1 MSLTIAQIYSVRF
14 TEKLALPSI
23 IQENIAKLRITPV
36 VFKPYRPP
44 QKVAFRPKPSQP
56 DNWRENFLVDAVR
69 RVKEKDD
76 PEYADVFSSINKL
89 SIKTLDKLSTQ
100 IIENIQKRDEVF
112 RLRVTTLL
120 FDTVMNQGG
129 YYVDLMS
136 DCAKKLSESI
146 PEIKEDLLVQTD
158 MFPKLYNMTETIT
171 CPSADEEGYVD
182 KIVEWTKMKDKRRG
196 YAKFITNL
204 FVRELLPEVVVE
216 KSLKQ
221 VIEDLNDTSKQP
233 KTEQTEENASQFV
246 VFLFETIKSLP
257 PSASGL
263 RELVK
268 TCVKTLLELPRTE
281 VPSLNM
287 RSRFKLED
295 TLKCVQ

>member
-1 MSLTIAQIYSVRF
+1 MSLTVAQIYSVRF
-14 TEKLALPSI
+14 ADKLPLPAI

-36 VFKPYRPP
+36 VFKPFRPP
-44 QKVAFRPKPSQP
+44 QRVAFKPKSQP

-76 PEYADVFSSINKL
+76 PEYAEVFSCINKI
-89 SIKTLDKLSTQ
+89 SEKTLEKLSKQ
-100 IIENIQKRDEVF
+100 IIENIQKRDETF

-120 FDTVMNQGG
+120 FDTVMTQGG
-129 YYVDLMS
+129 FYVDLMS
-136 DCAKKLSESI
+136 HCVKHLATEI
-146 PEIKEDLLVQTD
+146 PEIKEDILVQTE

-171 CPSADEEGYVD
+171 YPSMEQSGYSDRV
-182 KIVEWTKMKDKRRG
+182 VEWTNMKNKRRG

-204 FVRELLPEVVVE
+204 FVRELLPEEIVE

-221 VIEDLNDTSKQP
+221 VIEDLNDTVRQT

-246 VFLFETIKSLP
+246 VFLYECVKSLP
-257 PSASGL
+257 PSATSL
-263 RELVK
+263 REMIRN
-268 TCVKTLLELPRTE
+268 CVATLLALPRAE
-281 VPSLNM
+281 LPSLNM